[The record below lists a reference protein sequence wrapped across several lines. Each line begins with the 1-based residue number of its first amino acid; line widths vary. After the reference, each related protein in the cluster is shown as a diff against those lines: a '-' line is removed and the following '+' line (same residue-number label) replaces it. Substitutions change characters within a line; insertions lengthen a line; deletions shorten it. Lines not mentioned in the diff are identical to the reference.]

1 MVGNLLKIMKFD
13 GMLIKNSMDQS
24 SCTMLNVPHCFKA
37 NLPWAM
43 IRCEDVRFVSKE
55 TALAENNKQEKILQA
70 ASEIIAEKG
79 LRESTI
85 TEIASRAG
93 VVDSIIYHYFKN
105 KEDLL
110 FCALD
115 AHLKASIQAIQ
126 FQFQGII
133 GAAAKMGKMIWY
145 HLHSNDN
152 NQGNE
157 RIVKQLLLECRA
169 NKNFYQHES
178 YNSLKEYASV
188 LTGLLKEGV
197 AEGAFRSDLDIAV
210 TRDMV
215 FGLLDEESLSC
226 LAARELTATLP
237 DFEDIMSLVLAMIK
251 KEPDNSASARKD
263 DKAKAVLSA
272 ATTIFSKKGFNGA
285 TMLEIGNEANVAEGT
300 IYEYF
305 INKQDLLLSI
315 AKERFEQFKED
326 LDQTFKMDDPL
337 TKLKRLIW
345 NHFLI
350 FFTNHEFLT
359 LFLQD
364 IKLNKHFYRTDSY
377 LYFINYYSKLSE
389 VLGEGKRT
397 GVFRQRVNNRVFRNL
412 FIGSFTH
419 LLLRW
424 LFISTPVPLTFMK
437 EFTHATDMLCR
448 AVVAKAE

>member
-1 MVGNLLKIMKFD
+1 M
-13 GMLIKNSMDQS
+13 
-24 SCTMLNVPHCFKA
+24 
-37 NLPWAM
+37 
-43 IRCEDVRFVSKE
+43 
-55 TALAENNKQEKILQA
+55 AENNKQQKILSA
-70 ASEIIAEKG
+70 ASEIIADKG

-115 AHLKASIQAIQ
+115 AHLKSSIEAIN

-133 GAAAKMGKMIWY
+133 GAPAKLGKMIWY
-145 HLHSNDN
+145 HLHSNDF

-157 RIVKQLLLECRA
+157 RIVKRLLLECRA
-169 NKNFYQHES
+169 NKKFYRHES
-178 YNSLKEYASV
+178 YNSLKQYAGV
-188 LTGLLKEGV
+188 LTGILKEGV
-197 AEGAFRSDLDIAV
+197 AEGAFRGDLNIAV
-210 TRDMV
+210 ARDMI

-237 DFEDIMSLVLAMIK
+237 DFDDIMSFVLAMVEAPPVDHTATK
-251 KEPDNSASARKD
+251 KE
-263 DKAKAVLSA
+263 DKAKAVLNA
-272 ATTIFSKKGFNGA
+272 ATTIFSQKGFNGA

-300 IYEYF
+300 IYEYY

-315 AKERFEQFKED
+315 AKERFEKFKVD
-326 LDQTFKMDDPL
+326 LDQTFQLDDPL
-337 TKLKRLIW
+337 TKLRRIIW

-359 LFLQD
+359 LFLND

-377 LYFINYYSKLSE
+377 VYFINYFSKLSE
-389 VLGEGKRT
+389 ILGEGKRA
-397 GVFRQRVNNRVFRNL
+397 GIFRQQVNNRIYRNL

-419 LLLRW
+419 ILLRW
-424 LFISTPVPLTFMK
+424 LFVSTPPPLTFMQ
-437 EFTHATDMLCR
+437 EFSHAVDLLCR
-448 AVVAKAE
+448 AVTSRHV